1 MTEGDP
7 IMHRGQWEGQEF
19 PNSFETFRLYG
30 GGVEADVM
38 LLNDGKTLAVAHPAD
53 FGLKKEASIESM
65 MPEEFGDIKVESG
78 EQRGGAAPLFK
89 EYLAGCYD
97 RGVSAFFEIKGSTPE
112 MAAKVGRRIVET
124 INEMREED
132 AFMVDGKEHPEF
144 IERMGIHSFSPDAIA
159 EAKRALE
166 ETGLKLQLGFTWLSN
181 AERARANPIA
191 AKALEYYHEGDNWE
205 RAGLR
210 AAHALGCDYIFFVE
224 PSKITD
230 ELVREAHDADL
241 QLYLYLRPD
250 ENTKERRE
258 SLVALGVDKL
268 LY

>member
-1 MTEGDP
+1 MSESES
-7 IMHRGQWEGQEF
+7 IIHRGQWEGQEL

-38 LLNDGKTLAVAHPAD
+38 LLNDGKTLVITHPAD
-53 FGLKKEASIESM
+53 FGLTKEASIESM
-65 MPEEFGDIKVESG
+65 TPEEFDDLKAKSSK
-78 EQRGGAAPLFK
+78 QRGGAAPLFK

-112 MAAKVGRRIVET
+112 MAGKTARRVVET
-124 INEMREED
+124 IKEMREEG
-132 AFMVDGKEHPEF
+132 AFVVEGTEHPEF
-144 IERMGIHSFSPDAIA
+144 IERMGIHSFSPDAIV

-191 AKALEYYHEGDNWE
+191 AKALKYYHEGDKWE

-210 AAHALGCDYIFFVE
+210 AAQDLGCDYIFFVE
-224 PSKITD
+224 PSKITAD
-230 ELVREAHDADL
+230 LVREAHDGGL
-241 QLYLYLRPD
+241 QLYVYLRPD
-250 ENTKERRE
+250 ENIEERRE
-258 SLVALGVDKL
+258 SLVELGVDKL

>member
-1 MTEGDP
+1 MTEGEP
-7 IMHRGQWEGQEF
+7 IMHRGQWEGQGF

-53 FGLKKEASIESM
+53 LGLKDAMVESM
-65 MPEEFGDIKVESG
+65 SPEEFGDIKVKSG
-78 EQRGGAAPLFK
+78 EQYGGVAPLFK

-97 RGVSAFFEIKGSTPE
+97 RGVSAFFEIKGSAPE
-112 MAAKVGRRIVET
+112 MAVKVARRVVET
-124 INEMREED
+124 VKEMREED

-144 IERMGIHSFSPDAIA
+144 LERMSIHSFSPDAIA

-166 ETGLKLQLGFTWLSN
+166 ETGLKLQLGFTWLSS
-181 AERARANPIA
+181 AEYARSNPIA
-191 AKALEYYHEGDNWE
+191 VKALQYYHEGDNWE

-210 AAHALGCDYIFFVE
+210 AAHELGCDYIFFIE

-241 QLYLYLRPD
+241 QLYVYLRPE
-250 ENTKERRE
+250 ENTEERRD
-258 SLVALGVDKL
+258 SLTKLGVDKL